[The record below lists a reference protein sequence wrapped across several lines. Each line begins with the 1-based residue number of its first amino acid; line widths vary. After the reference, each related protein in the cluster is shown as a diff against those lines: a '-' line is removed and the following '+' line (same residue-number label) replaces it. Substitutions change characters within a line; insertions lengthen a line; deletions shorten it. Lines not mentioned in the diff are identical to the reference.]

1 MRVNEFSPEYEQK
14 LRLIPLPES
23 KGDKIVYFLWLD
35 DQVMEIWSEYLNM
48 KCFFGDNSQED
59 KTLQEKMN
67 KKLTLVDHFELYL
80 DALRLHI
87 TYEEIDDW
95 ASKNNYWKRYI
106 YNRF

>member
-1 MRVNEFSPEYEQK
+1 MRVKEFSAEYEAE
-14 LRLIPLPES
+14 LRLIPLPKS
-23 KGDKIVYFLWLD
+23 KSDKIVYFLWLD

-48 KCFFGDNSQED
+48 KCFFSNNTQED

-87 TYEEIDDW
+87 TYEEI
-95 ASKNNYWKRYI
+95 NYI
-106 YNRF
+106 V

>member
-1 MRVNEFSPEYEQK
+1 MRAKEFTDEYEAK

-23 KGDKIVYFLWLD
+23 KADKIVYFLWLD

-48 KCFFGDNSQED
+48 KCFFSDDSEED
-59 KTLQEKMN
+59 EKLRVKMN
-67 KKLTLVDHFELYL
+67 KKLELVDYFELYL

-87 TYEEIDDW
+87 TYDEIDAW

>member
-1 MRVNEFSPEYEQK
+1 MRAKEFSPEYEAK
-14 LRLIPLPES
+14 LRLIPLPKS
-23 KGDKIVYFLWLD
+23 KADKIVYFLWLD

-48 KCFFGDNSQED
+48 KCFFSNNTQED
-59 KTLQEKMN
+59 KILQEKMN

-87 TYEEIDDW
+87 TYEEIDAW
-95 ASKNNYWKRYI
+95 ALKNKYWKRYI